1 LTLIAET
8 YQDFGETIVDFSVF
22 LNIPL
27 YNELADALPKRLPL
41 SDLLNGNLAGFD
53 DTLGRLCDHD
63 GGLIGQVIAKCG
75 AIPTVDDYHR
85 EHLFFV
91 RYEILIMDT

>member
-1 LTLIAET
+1 
-8 YQDFGETIVDFSVF
+8 VF
-22 LNIPL
+22 HNSPL
-27 YNELADALPKRLPL
+27 YNEVADALPKRLPL
-41 SDLLNGNLAGFD
+41 PDLPNGSLAGFD
-53 DTLGRLCDHD
+53 GTFGRLCDHD

-85 EHLFFV
+85 NHLFFV